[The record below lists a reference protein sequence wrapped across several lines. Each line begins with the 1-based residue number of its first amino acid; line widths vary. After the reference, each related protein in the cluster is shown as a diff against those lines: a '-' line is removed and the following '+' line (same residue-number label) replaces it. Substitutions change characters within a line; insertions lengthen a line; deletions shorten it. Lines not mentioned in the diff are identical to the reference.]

1 MALNRKMSKDY
12 TEDEKQY
19 IRRRIASYLKQG
31 FSETNVLKRF
41 NMYKTVYADIC
52 YGDPEVMGALNG
64 RKSIMEKY
72 KGTK

>member
-1 MALNRKMSKDY
+1 
-12 TEDEKQY
+12 
-19 IRRRIASYLKQG
+19 
-31 FSETNVLKRF
+31 
-41 NMYKTVYADIC
+41 MYKTVYADIC